1 MPSSRSKDLIN
12 ASVRSIG
19 TPRTP
24 KVLEGT
30 NSSADVSLN
39 YTYISDFVSI
49 TELYRNDR
57 KCSSKYIEL
66 VLTSTKALGQPPCN

>member
-30 NSSADVSLN
+30 NSSADVSLTDN
-39 YTYISDFVSI
+39 LLNLPSSSARTPSSASKGRPRASD
-49 TELYRNDR
+49 YM
-57 KCSSKYIEL
+57 
-66 VLTSTKALGQPPCN
+66 